1 MIKKLGSA
9 VFSNADIVFDDL
21 ESDLY
26 TSFNNDI
33 PMILNLD
40 DNNFHDDDD
49 DDDYPESIIILDL
62 WLCIRDLNKSK
73 HVKSK

>member
-40 DNNFHDDDD
+40 DDNFHDDDND
-49 DDDYPESIIILDL
+49 DP
-62 WLCIRDLNKSK
+62 
-73 HVKSK
+73 

>member
-1 MIKKLGSA
+1 
-9 VFSNADIVFDDL
+9 
-21 ESDLY
+21 
-26 TSFNNDI
+26 
-33 PMILNLD
+33 MILNLD

-73 HVKSK
+73 HVKSR

>member
-33 PMILNLD
+33 LMILNLD

-62 WLCIRDLNKSK
+62 WLCIGDLNKSK
-73 HVKSK
+73 HVKSR